1 MPDVQQQLLA
11 QGAVAKGGTTAD
23 LIGLIGLIASE
34 RKKYA
39 RIINDNKLSAD

>member
-23 LIGLIGLIASE
+23 LIGLIASE

>member
-1 MPDVQQQLLA
+1 
-11 QGAVAKGGTTAD
+11 VAKGGTTAD
-23 LIGLIGLIASE
+23 FIGLIASD